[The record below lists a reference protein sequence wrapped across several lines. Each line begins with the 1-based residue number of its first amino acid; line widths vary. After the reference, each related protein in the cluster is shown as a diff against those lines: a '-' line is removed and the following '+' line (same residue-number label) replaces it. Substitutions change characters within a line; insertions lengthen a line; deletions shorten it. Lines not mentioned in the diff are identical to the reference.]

1 MDAHRNPILPHQGND
16 IRIEISGGMGM
27 GQDTLLLLIAHCL
40 NQAGFDT
47 HCVDNG
53 EPMDLPREFVA
64 RWGKDLLMR
73 NPLRER
79 VTLAI
84 RSDTLAS

>member
-1 MDAHRNPILPHQGND
+1 MDAHHNPIPHQGND
-16 IRIEISGGMGM
+16 IKIEISGGMSM
-27 GQDTLLLLIAHCL
+27 AQDTMLLLIAHCL

-47 HCVDNG
+47 QCVDNG
-53 EPMDLPREFVA
+53 VPMDLPPEFVA

-79 VTLAI
+79 VTLTI
-84 RSDTLAS
+84 HSDAVAS